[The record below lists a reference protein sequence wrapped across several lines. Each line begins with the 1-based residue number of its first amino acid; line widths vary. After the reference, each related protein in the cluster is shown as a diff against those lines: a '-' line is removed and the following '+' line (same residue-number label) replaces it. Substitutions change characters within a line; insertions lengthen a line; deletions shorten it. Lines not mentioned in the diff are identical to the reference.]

1 MTNQCNSTFYFAR
14 ENAQNGSSTVD
25 IGIYKGS
32 NLIFTIEAKLLPIPV
47 RGKKGKRKEYE
58 YVHGKGAG
66 IQRFKDNNH
75 GLDNSGNLLVENGLI
90 AFVKQD
96 SFETWFLKINQ
107 WILDANWPE
116 TEQLQKDYFSQ
127 IAKLKSTH
135 KRIDNSKL
143 ILHHFWVN
151 VAQKAV

>member
-1 MTNQCNSTFYFAR
+1 MTNKCNSRFYFAR
-14 ENAQNGSSTVD
+14 ENAQNGQSTVD

-32 NLIFTIEAKLLPIPV
+32 NLIFTIEAKLLPKHKLNP
-47 RGKKGKRKEYE
+47 RKEYE
-58 YVHGKGAG
+58 YVYGKGAG
-66 IQRFKDNNH
+66 MQRFRENNH
-75 GLDNSGNLLVENGLI
+75 GLDNSDKLLVENGLI
-90 AFVKQD
+90 AFVKED

-116 TEQLQKDYFSQ
+116 TEQLQKDYFGQ
-127 IAKLKSTH
+127 IAKLKSQHT
-135 KRIDNSKL
+135 RIDNSKL